1 MNRMSI
7 VSSALALL
15 AGAAQ
20 AHVSLEQATAAAGTA
35 YKAVFRIGHGCDG
48 SATHTVSVTVPAGV
62 RGAKPMPKAGWAL
75 NVRTA
80 PLAQPY
86 ESHGRTISED
96 VVEVTWK
103 ATAREA
109 WLADAHYDEFT
120 LRGQLPDTA
129 QPLWFKL
136 RQLCERGEWNWA
148 DVPASGTST
157 RGLKAPAV
165 LLEVTPAQKP
175 GHLH

>member
-1 MNRMSI
+1 MKN
-7 VSSALALL
+7 LL
-15 AGAAQ
+15 IACWCAGAAAGAM
-20 AHVSLEQATAAAGTA
+20 AHVSLEQAKAPAGSS

-48 SATHTVSVTVPAGV
+48 SPTHTLSVALPADF
-62 RGAKPMPKAGWAL
+62 RDAKPMPKAGWTL
-75 NVRTA
+75 STRRA

-86 ESHGRTISED
+86 DNHGRTVSED

-103 ATAREA
+103 AASREA

-120 LRGQLPDTA
+120 LRGQLPGTA
-129 QPLWFKL
+129 QPLWFKV
-136 RQLCERGEWNWA
+136 QQVCERGELRWA

-165 LLEVTPAQKP
+165 LLEVTPAESKAHQ
-175 GHLH
+175 H

>member
-1 MNRMSI
+1 MKNFLI
-7 VSSALALL
+7 ACLCV
-15 AGAAQ
+15 GAWGMVH
-20 AHVSLEQATAAAGTA
+20 AHVTFEQPKAPAGTA

-48 SATHTVSVTVPAGV
+48 SATHTVSVLLPAGF
-62 RGAKPMPKAGWAL
+62 RGAKPMPKPGWTLA
-75 NVRTA
+75 VRKA

-86 ESHGRTISED
+86 ESHGRTVTDD

-103 ATAREA
+103 AASREA

-120 LRGQLPDTA
+120 LRGQLPDKA
-129 QPLWFKL
+129 QALWFKVQ
-136 RQLCERGEWNWA
+136 QLCERGEWLWG

-165 LLEVTPAQKP
+165 LLEVTPAVAN
-175 GHLH
+175 GHVH